1 MINKQSKHRG
11 IQTTS
16 KPNIDFKKNPNYGET
31 VESDELIYEKVIKL
45 SKVSKVVKGGRRYK
59 YCALVVV
66 GNLCGKASSASAKAV
81 DAADAVVKAI
91 KKASKLT
98 INSAKLIS
106 RKITYKIN
114 GAYNATRVI
123 ITPTREGVGIR
134 GNNVVKA
141 VLDALGILDA
151 SAKLFGSTNP
161 CNVIGAVFNAIEKL
175 HWHQQVWMH

>member
-1 MINKQSKHRG
+1 MIDKCSEHRG
-11 IQTTS
+11 IQTS
-16 KPNIDFKKNPNYGET
+16 FESNIDLNKFTNYGKN
-31 VESDELIYEKVIKL
+31 VEPNGLIYEKVIKL

-91 KKASKLT
+91 KKAAKLT
-98 INSAKLIS
+98 INSAILVS
-106 RKITYKIN
+106 RKITYKVN
-114 GAYNATRVI
+114 GAYNATRVV

-175 HWHQQVWMH
+175 HWHQHIWMH

>member
-1 MINKQSKHRG
+1 MIGKCFEHRG
-11 IQTTS
+11 IQTS
-16 KPNIDFKKNPNYGET
+16 FKPNIDLNKFTNYEKF
-31 VESDELIYEKVIKL
+31 VESNELIYEKVIKL

-66 GNLCGKASSASAKAV
+66 GNLCGKASFASAKAV

-98 INSAKLIS
+98 INSATLTS

-141 VLDALGILDA
+141 VLDALGISDA
-151 SAKLFGSTNP
+151 SAKLFGSTNS

-175 HWHQQVWMH
+175 HWHQQIWVH